1 MARPTMHRFAALPA
15 LLVLHV
21 LVLALAFVP
30 ATPAVAQ
37 TSSSVRLTLIAQTP
51 WNSTDQP
58 MLDVRVRAENTGATA
73 ESDLSIGVTLWGP
86 VSSRSEYEQSLV
98 TDPASVEIDTEIL
111 PREGTLE
118 PGATRVFDISLD
130 LRTARLS
137 TSQSY
142 VYPMK
147 IDLRSGFTSL
157 AAVRT
162 PVVFLVRQPEIPL
175 AFAWVFVLSEPILF
189 RPDGVFTS
197 PALERSLA
205 PGGKLAGELRALA
218 TLASTPATVPVD
230 VAVAPTLVTQ
240 LQRMR
245 AGYSVVD
252 AGAIRTVAAGEGGA
266 AAAAEALAELKQIA
280 AGPGVELSALPF
292 SSPRLPALVEGGLEG
307 DLSVQLDRGRSIL
320 GTALGVSPIA
330 QILRPPG
337 SALDQPTLDELAAQG
352 ISLFMLDPASAPP
365 PPQPNGFAAPPTAS
379 LAAADRV
386 VSAVVPDQ
394 GTEALLSSPV
404 LAGDPVLAAQAVLG
418 ELAQIWLEQPG
429 LQRGLALTLPEDLAF
444 PGAFFGALIRGISS
458 APWLAPERATDL
470 AATFPPAVPTVH
482 LVPSDLPVFARGYVD
497 ELKQVRRRIDIYRS
511 MLVDASP
518 VPDQL
523 ETGLLLAEAGQFV
536 DAPIDGLAFI
546 RHARDVVGSVF
557 DGVRPDAGQIITLTS
572 STGNRVPIR
581 VTNSTDEP
589 LRVTIRL
596 VSPRLMA
603 APQQTVLLAANTTMT
618 LSMLVSLRTTGQF
631 QVQIQIVSPS
641 GRVIRETTLIVRS
654 TAYNRIALL
663 ITLGAALV
671 LLALWA
677 RRFLP
682 RRTS

>member
-1 MARPTMHRFAALPA
+1 MHRFAALPA

-21 LVLALAFVP
+21 LVLALTFVP
-30 ATPAVAQ
+30 ATPAAAQ
-37 TSSSVRLTLIAQTP
+37 TSSSARLTLIAQTP

-58 MLDVRVRAENTGATA
+58 MLDVRVKAENTGDTTV
-73 ESDLSIGVTLWGP
+73 SDLSIGVTLWGP

-98 TDPASVEIDTEIL
+98 ADPASVEIDTETL

-157 AAVRT
+157 ASVRT
-162 PVVFLVRQPEIPL
+162 PVVFLVRKPLVPL

-205 PGGKLAGELRALA
+205 PGGRLAGELRALA
-218 TLASTPATVPVD
+218 SIAADPAAVPVD
-230 VAVAPTLVTQ
+230 VVVAPTLVTQ

-252 AGAIRTVAAGEGGA
+252 ATETRNVAAGEGGA
-266 AAAAEALAELKQIA
+266 AAAAEALVGLKQIA
-280 AGPGVELSALPF
+280 AGSGVELSALPF

-307 DLSVQLDRGRSIL
+307 DLSVQLDRGRSIV

-337 SALDQPTLDELAAQG
+337 SALDQSTLDELAAQG

-394 GTEALLSSPV
+394 GTDALLSSPV

-444 PGAFFGALIRGISS
+444 PGAFFGTLVRGLSS
-458 APWLAPERATDL
+458 APWLAPERATNL
-470 AATFPPAVPTVH
+470 AATFFHADTTQ
-482 LVPSDLPVFARGYVD
+482 LVPSDLPVFDHAYVD
-497 ELKQVRRRIDIYRS
+497 ELKQARRRIDIYRS
-511 MLVDASP
+511 MLVNENP

-536 DAPIDGLAFI
+536 EAPTYGLAFI

-572 STGNRVPIR
+572 STGNKVPIR

-596 VSPRLMA
+596 VSYHLKA
-603 APQQTVLLAANTTMT
+603 APQQTVVIAANTTVT
-618 LSMLVSLRTTGQF
+618 LSMAVSLRTTGQF
-631 QVQIQIVSPS
+631 PVQIQVVSPS
-641 GRVIRETTLIVRS
+641 GRVIRQTTLIVRS